1 MTLQDHPILLT
12 VSEASELLRLSP
24 NTLQNWL
31 SQGRLKRVKIGR
43 RTFISRKEVEGLLSS
58 ALQENRAFGVSEVEQ
73 INQPSMCFSV
83 LK

>member
-12 VSEASELLRLSP
+12 VSEVSELLRLSP

-43 RTFISRKEVEGLLSS
+43 RTFISRKEVEGLLSK
-58 ALQENRAFGVSEVEQ
+58 ALQEN
-73 INQPSMCFSV
+73 
-83 LK
+83 

>member
-58 ALQENRAFGVSEVEQ
+58 VLQENRAYGVSEVEQ

>member
-12 VSEASELLRLSP
+12 VSEASALLRLSP

-43 RTFISRKEVEGLLSS
+43 RTFISRREVEELLSR
-58 ALQENRAFGVSEVEQ
+58 ALQEN
-73 INQPSMCFSV
+73 
-83 LK
+83 

>member
-31 SQGRLKRVKIGR
+31 SQERLKRVKIGR
-43 RTFISRKEVEGLLSS
+43 RTFISRREVEGLLSR
-58 ALQENRAFGVSEVEQ
+58 ALQEN
-73 INQPSMCFSV
+73 
-83 LK
+83 

>member
-12 VSEASELLRLSP
+12 VSEASELLRLRP

-43 RTFISRKEVEGLLSS
+43 RTFISRKEVEGLLSR
-58 ALQENRAFGVSEVEQ
+58 ALQEN
-73 INQPSMCFSV
+73 
-83 LK
+83 

>member
-43 RTFISRKEVEGLLSS
+43 RTFISRKEVEGLLSK
-58 ALQENRAFGVSEVEQ
+58 ALQEN
-73 INQPSMCFSV
+73 
-83 LK
+83 

>member
-1 MTLQDHPILLT
+1 MALQNHPFLLT

-43 RTFISRKEVEGLLSS
+43 KTFVDRKEIEEFIDKALQGKKRFKLSS
-58 ALQENRAFGVSEVEQ
+58 LSNR
-73 INQPSMCFSV
+73 
-83 LK
+83 

>member
-43 RTFISRKEVEGLLSS
+43 RTFISRKEVEGLLSR
-58 ALQENRAFGVSEVEQ
+58 ALQEN
-73 INQPSMCFSV
+73 
-83 LK
+83 

>member
-12 VSEASELLRLSP
+12 VSEASELLRLRP

-43 RTFISRKEVEGLLSS
+43 RTFISRKEVEGLLSK
-58 ALQENRAFGVSEVEQ
+58 ALQEN
-73 INQPSMCFSV
+73 
-83 LK
+83 

>member
-43 RTFISRKEVEGLLSS
+43 RTFISRREVEGLLSR
-58 ALQENRAFGVSEVEQ
+58 ALQEN
-73 INQPSMCFSV
+73 
-83 LK
+83 

>member
-1 MTLQDHPILLT
+1 MALQNHPFLLT

-43 RTFISRKEVEGLLSS
+43 KTFVARKEIEEFLDKALQGNKRFKLSS
-58 ALQENRAFGVSEVEQ
+58 LSNR
-73 INQPSMCFSV
+73 
-83 LK
+83 

>member
-43 RTFISRKEVEGLLSS
+43 RTFISRKEVEALLSR
-58 ALQENRAFGVSEVEQ
+58 ALQEN
-73 INQPSMCFSV
+73 
-83 LK
+83 